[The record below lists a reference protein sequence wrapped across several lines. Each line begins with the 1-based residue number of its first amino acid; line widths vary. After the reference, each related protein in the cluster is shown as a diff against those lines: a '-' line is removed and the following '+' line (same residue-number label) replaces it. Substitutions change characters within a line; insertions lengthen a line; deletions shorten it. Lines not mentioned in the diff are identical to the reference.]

1 MNLIIPF
8 WEIYI
13 SNLGA
18 RPVLVRF
25 WAYMYVSGHTCMY
38 VSDLDNSVTTVHIL
52 NSYRTLRSAR
62 LTYIHGHMTGREAN
76 TMNTLNT

>member
-1 MNLIIPF
+1 MHISRQKSITSRSIKKTGALIVMIIPF

-25 WAYMYVSGHTCMY
+25 LAYMYSMY

-62 LTYIHGHMTGREAN
+62 LTYMGK
-76 TMNTLNT
+76 